1 MDPAT
6 ALETWPAARR
16 ALDDLAAADAVRRL
30 SERDTTLWSDEPG
43 HQRVI
48 RDRLGWLDAAGG
60 DPAWSRRVHGLAEE
74 ARSAGLD
81 HVVLAG
87 MGGSSLAPE
96 VLGNVFA
103 GGEVSL
109 EVLDSTHP
117 DAVAQVLDGAD
128 LARTLVLVAS
138 KSGTTEETRCFGL
151 RAAALVPD
159 PNHLVA
165 ITDPGSELA
174 EQARAE
180 GWRAVL
186 ENPPDI
192 GGRYSALSLFGM
204 APAALIG
211 IDVDEVWARAGA
223 LLRACGP
230 GTPAEVNPAAQ
241 LAAFM
246 GGLARDGRDK
256 LTLLLSPTLA
266 SLGDWIE
273 QLVAEST
280 GKEGVGIVPI
290 VGEPVGAPEAYGDDR
305 AFVAVE
311 LTGEEP
317 PGASELA
324 AAGHPVFR
332 IAVDDPHALGAE
344 FVRWELATALAGVV
358 LGVNPFDEP
367 NVAESKANTKAVLA
381 DVAGGATLPPPED
394 GDPAALLATA
404 DAGDYL
410 AVMCYLAPTPDVA
423 DALAQLRAGV
433 RDRTGLATTLG
444 WGPRF
449 LHSTGQLHK
458 GGPDSC
464 VALQI
469 VDAPEGGPDIPGA
482 AYDFATLIRAQA
494 AGDLRSL
501 RDKGRR
507 VVQVGATDAE
517 DVRAIARRALGHA

>member
-1 MDPAT
+1 MDPAAT
-6 ALETWPAARR
+6 IKAWPAVRE
-16 ALDDLAAADAVRRL
+16 ALDELTAVDAVRRL
-30 SERDTTLWSDEPG
+30 NERDTTLWSDDPV
-43 HQRVI
+43 HQQVA
-48 RDRLGWLDAAGG
+48 RDRLGWLDAATG
-60 DPAWSRRVHGLAEE
+60 DPAWSRRVRGLAAEVR
-74 ARSAGLD
+74 ADGLD

-96 VLGNVFA
+96 VFSRVV
-103 GGEVSL
+103 GGTGATL
-109 EVLDSTHP
+109 DVLDSTHP
-117 DAVAQVLDGAD
+117 DAVAHLLDGAD
-128 LARTLVLVAS
+128 LERTLVVVAS

-159 PNHLVA
+159 HGHLVA
-165 ITDPGSELA
+165 ITDPGSTLA

-204 APAALIG
+204 APAALLG
-211 IDVDEVWARAGA
+211 IDVDEVWRRAGA
-223 LLRACGP
+223 LHDACGP
-230 GTPAEVNPAAQ
+230 GTPPEVNPAAQ

-246 GGLARDGRDK
+246 GGLARAGRDK
-256 LTLLLSPTLA
+256 LTFLA
-266 SLGDWIE
+266 PPALAPLGDWVE

-280 GKEGVGIVPI
+280 GKDGVGIVPV
-290 VGEPVGAPEAYGDDR
+290 VGEPLGPPEAYGDDR
-305 AFVAVE
+305 AFLALE
-311 LTGEEP
+311 FAGDAA
-317 PGASELA
+317 PGADELA
-324 AAGHPVFR
+324 AAGHPVLR
-332 IAVDDPHALGAE
+332 VSVGDALDLGAE
-344 FVRWELATALAGVV
+344 FIRWELATALAAVL
-358 LGVNPFDEP
+358 LGVDPFDEP

-381 DVAGGATLPPPED
+381 DVAGGAMLPAPED
-394 GDPAALLATA
+394 GDPATLLSSAER
-404 DAGDYL
+404 GDYL
-410 AVMCYLAPTPDVA
+410 AVMCYLAPDADVA

-433 RDRTGLATTLG
+433 RDSTGLATTLG

-464 VALQI
+464 LAVQI

-482 AYDFATLIRAQA
+482 AYDFATLVRAQA

-507 VVQVGATDAE
+507 VVQVGAVDAD
-517 DVRAIARRALGHA
+517 DVRAITRRALGGA